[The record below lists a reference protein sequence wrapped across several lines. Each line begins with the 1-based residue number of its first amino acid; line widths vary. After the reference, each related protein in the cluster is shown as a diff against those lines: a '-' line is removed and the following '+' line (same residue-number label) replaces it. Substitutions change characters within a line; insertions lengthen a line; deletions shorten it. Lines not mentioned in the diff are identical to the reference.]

1 MHQHYRIK
9 LQMLIFFDTSSV
21 IFKDYYRNK
30 GIIPKSFSISQ
41 ISEDFVYKELCKL
54 NPNKSTG
61 IDGIKSRFLKD
72 GANVIKSVI
81 THIINLS
88 IKTNTV
94 PDELKFAMVK
104 PLYEKNS
111 RLEVDNYR
119 PVSILCIVSK
129 SLERAVYVQIQEYL
143 KANNLL

>member
-1 MHQHYRIK
+1 MNTFYLSIASTLQIK
-9 LQMLIFFDTSSV
+9 ITNIQFFFDTSSV

-30 GIIPKSFSISQ
+30 GIIPKSFKISQ
-41 ISEDFVYKELCKL
+41 VSEYFAYKELCKL

-61 IDGIKSRFLKD
+61 IDGIKSKFLKD

-94 PDELKFAMVK
+94 PDKL
-104 PLYEKNS
+104 
-111 RLEVDNYR
+111 
-119 PVSILCIVSK
+119 
-129 SLERAVYVQIQEYL
+129 
-143 KANNLL
+143 